1 MGYLSSSWWI
11 RALYLPISSDHLV
24 HGPSQWETTLHC
36 NVGWAHT
43 QNNPCTTQLLLYWY
57 CGNNVI
63 AKYEWICSNKNEYDW
78 LVLNI
83 NKTKAENDKDSG
95 SLLHGMVAHNT
106 TIRIT
111 VIQIFSAT
119 DSVAYRVDI
128 SELRS
133 KHIGWNATDIIKLR
147 FVINNMISFPSG
159 PDFGCLNTILVYR
172 RE

>member
-1 MGYLSSSWWI
+1 M
-11 RALYLPISSDHLV
+11 
-24 HGPSQWETTLHC
+24 
-36 NVGWAHT
+36 
-43 QNNPCTTQLLLYWY
+43 
-57 CGNNVI
+57 I
-63 AKYEWICSNKNEYDW
+63 AKYEWMCSNKNEYDW

-83 NKTKAENDKDSG
+83 HKTKAENDKDSG

-119 DSVAYRVDI
+119 YSVAYRVDN

-133 KHIGWNATDIIKLR
+133 KHIGWNTTDIIKLR

-159 PDFGCLNTILVYR
+159 PDFGFLNTILVYR
-172 RE
+172 REYWRMSRNILFVIIAWRFLPRNFCAMTSQLVSGKW